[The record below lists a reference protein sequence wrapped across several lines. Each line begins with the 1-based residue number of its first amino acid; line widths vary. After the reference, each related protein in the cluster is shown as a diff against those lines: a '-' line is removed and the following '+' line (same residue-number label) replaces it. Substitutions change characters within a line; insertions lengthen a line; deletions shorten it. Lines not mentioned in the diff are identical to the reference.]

1 MGHSGYQPEPDGG
14 EVRRNSNQGSRNHPG
29 SIAMLKQ
36 AKKGSASLP
45 TGPLYL
51 EGYLTKLFDCGE
63 EPRYGYPK
71 NHLPPTSD
79 EEMEVVTGYL
89 AAQ

>member
-1 MGHSGYQPEPDGG
+1 
-14 EVRRNSNQGSRNHPG
+14 
-29 SIAMLKQ
+29 MLTQ
-36 AKKGSASLP
+36 VKKEEGRTPAR
-45 TGPLYL
+45 PLYL
-51 EGYLTKLFDCGE
+51 EGYLTKLFDSGE